1 MTKKLKISKALS
13 LRNEINELLST
24 KDVLLKMYLVKTFN
38 TVNDVLQSFDVV
50 QKEFLLENGTK
61 REDGSYELKT
71 KLENDEPNPKFK
83 EYLALLDEEI
93 ELKIKPLP
101 IKLFEKA
108 GTSDIVFIELI
119 DFIEF

>member
-1 MTKKLKISKALS
+1 MTKKLKIQKALA

-24 KDVLLKMYLVKTFN
+24 KDILLKMYLVKTFN
-38 TVNDVLQSFDVV
+38 IVNDALNGFDTV
-50 QKEFLLENGTK
+50 QKEFLRENGLQK
-61 REDGSYELKT
+61 EDGSYELKI
-71 KLENDEPNPKFK
+71 KLENGEPNPKFK
-83 EYLALLDEEI
+83 EYLTLLDEEI